1 MENEISLLRQ
11 QIKDLKA
18 ENLWLR
24 RNDDEAVYRSLFENN
39 HAVMLLID
47 PETAAIKDANL
58 AACAYYGWSR
68 KELKALRID
77 EINTLTREEVF
88 AQMQLAR
95 AEKRNNFFFK
105 HRRAD
110 GSIRDVEV
118 YSGPLTVKGQ
128 TLLYSIIHD
137 ITDRRQIEEA
147 LLQSEEK
154 FRLAFQTSPDS
165 INLNRLS
172 DGKYIDINDG
182 FTNLTGHT
190 REDAIGKSSIDLN
203 IWYDPKDRERLVK
216 ALQNNGHVENLE
228 ARFRRRDG
236 QISVGLMS
244 ARVLKLNQED
254 VILSIT
260 RDITEREQFKNA
272 LRESEDRYS
281 QLIESLADAIL
292 VWSGEEIIYS
302 NPAALNLF
310 RVRQPGDLIGKCYLD
325 LVHADDRSESAERIK
340 KSKNEKW
347 IAPRRE
353 HRMVAA
359 DGQIIHVE
367 STGVPIKIQGQIQ
380 HLGIFHDITDR
391 KQADEKLR
399 ESEERIRIT
408 IEAAKIGTYMTD
420 LEANKV
426 HWSPELCDILGVQQG
441 KEITN
446 EQAYK
451 VVHKDDI
458 ERVLEIGQRG
468 LDPNGD
474 GSFYSEHRVVWPDGQ
489 VRWILWR
496 GRTIFRETGSGRI
509 PSKRIGA
516 CVDITDRVQAQEL
529 LAESERRL
537 STLMANLPGMAY
549 RCLNDDFWTMK
560 FVSNG
565 CFDLTGFP
573 ADHLLENRL
582 KNYAELIHPDDLQM
596 VREQVENSLER
607 RSQFNLAYRIRTAD
621 GEEKWVLEKGQA
633 VFSGSGEVL
642 AIEGF
647 ITDITERKQAE
658 TALRESE
665 ERHRQIVE
673 SSTEAILVRSGETV
687 VYANPAAIKLF
698 RANHANELIGKHYL
712 DLVHPGDRDLSAERI
727 RKGKNENW
735 IAPPRQHRILT
746 LDGNSVYVESTGV
759 PIRYRGDT
767 QIFGVFRDITERKRA
782 EEALRESEEI
792 FNAFMEHCPV
802 YVFFKD
808 ENFRPIRLS
817 RNFEQMLGRPIEAVL
832 GKTMDELFPAELA
845 KGMIADDRSV
855 LKSGRSIKAVEDFNG
870 RTFETTK
877 FPIQQVGKPPVLAG
891 FTIDITE
898 RKQADQ
904 QREKLEAQL
913 RQAQKMEAIG
923 SLAGGI
929 AHDFNNILSVIIGN
943 TELMKMADIS
953 FSGSDEV
960 DQILSASKR
969 ARDLVRQIL
978 AFSRQ
983 GEQKKILMSLK
994 PVVKETFD
1002 FLRASIPST
1011 IQLQHHIGRDIGAIV
1026 ADPTQMQ
1033 QVLMNL
1039 CTNAAQAMDKE
1050 GGVLRIELDNLQLSD
1065 KDEVL
1070 DPDAEPGPYLR
1081 IAVSDTGP
1089 GISQEMLPRIF
1100 DPYFTTKG
1108 PDKGTGLGLAVVHG
1122 IVRSHGGAVKVYS
1135 EVGKGTVFHV
1145 LLPRADGAV
1154 RKEEKPEQG
1163 LPIGT
1168 ERILV
1173 VDDEIHL
1180 LEMYK
1185 RMLGHLGYQVDIRT
1199 SPVEAIEALRSNP
1212 MKYQLLITDMTMP
1225 QMNGYNLAKKIME
1238 IRPRLPVILCT
1249 GFSDQ
1254 INEDKARS
1262 TGIRAF
1268 LLKPVLFH
1276 DLANTLRKALD
1287 EAKREDAVEQ

>member
-1 MENEISLLRQ
+1 MLSQQMEN
-11 QIKDLKA
+11 LKA
-18 ENLWLR
+18 EVSRLR
-24 RNDDEAVYRSLFENN
+24 QCENENVYRSLFENN

-47 PETAAIKDANL
+47 PQTAEIRDANP

-68 KELKALRID
+68 EQLKNTRID
-77 EINTLTREEVF
+77 EINTLTRDEIF

-95 AEKRNNFFFK
+95 TEKRRNFFFK

-110 GSIRDVEV
+110 GSVRDVEV

-137 ITDRRQIEEA
+137 ITERRQIEDA
-147 LLQSEEK
+147 HRQSEEK

-165 INLNRLS
+165 INFNRLS
-172 DGKYIDINDG
+172 DGMYIDINEG
-182 FTNLTGHT
+182 FTKLTGYT

-203 IWYDPKDRERLVK
+203 IWYDPKDRQRLFK
-216 ALQNNGHVENLE
+216 KLQKDGYVENLE
-228 ARFRRRDG
+228 ARFRKKDG
-236 QISVGLMS
+236 QVGVGLMS
-244 ARVLKLNQED
+244 ASVLNLNQED

-260 RDITEREQFKNA
+260 RDITERKQFADA
-272 LRESEDRYS
+272 LRESEDKYT
-281 QLIESLADAIL
+281 QLVESLTDAIL
-292 VWSGEEIIYS
+292 VWSGEEVTYA
-302 NPAALNLF
+302 NPAAIKLF
-310 RVRQPGDLIGKCYLD
+310 KVKQPADLIGKRYLD
-325 LVHADDRSESAERIK
+325 LVHPDDRPESAERIK
-340 KSKNEKW
+340 KSKNERW

-353 HRMVAA
+353 HRIIAA
-359 DGQIIHVE
+359 DGQIIYVE
-367 STGVPIKIQGQIQ
+367 STGVPIQVKGRIL
-380 HLGIFHDITDR
+380 HLGIFSDISKR
-391 KQADEKLR
+391 KRAEEKLR
-399 ESEERIRIT
+399 ESEERMRIA

-420 LEANKV
+420 LEADKV
-426 HWSPELCDILGVQQG
+426 HWSPELCDILGVQRG
-441 KEITN
+441 MEITN
-446 EQAYK
+446 EEAYK
-451 VVHKDDI
+451 VVHNEDI
-458 ERVLEIGQRG
+458 ERVLEIGRRG

-474 GSFYSEHRVVWPDGQ
+474 GAFYSEHRVVRPDGH

-496 GRTIFRETGSGRI
+496 GRTLFRDTESGRV

-549 RCLNDDFWTMK
+549 RCLDDDFWTMQ
-560 FVSNG
+560 FVSDG
-565 CFDLTGFP
+565 CLDLTGFP
-573 ADHLLENRL
+573 ADHLLENRR
-582 KNYAELIHPDDLQM
+582 KSYAELIHADDLKM
-596 VREQVENSLER
+596 VREQVDSSLQR
-607 RSQFNLAYRIRTAD
+607 RSPFNLTYRIITAG
-621 GEEKWVLEKGQA
+621 GEEKWVLEKGQG
-633 VFSGSGEVL
+633 VFSGSGELL

-673 SSTEAILVRSGETV
+673 SSTDAILVRSGESV

-698 RANHANELIGKHYL
+698 RANHANELIGKRYL
-712 DLVHPGDRDLSAERI
+712 DLVHPDDRDVSAERI
-727 RKGKNENW
+727 RKGKSENW

-746 LDGNSVYVESTGV
+746 LDGKSVYVESTGV
-759 PIRYRGDT
+759 PIRYQGDT
-767 QIFGVFRDITERKRA
+767 QLFGVFRDVTERKRA
-782 EEALRESEEI
+782 EEALRENEET

-808 ENFRPIRLS
+808 ENIRPIRLS
-817 RNFEQMLGRPIEAVL
+817 RNYEQMLGRPIEEVL

-845 KGMIADDRSV
+845 KGMIADDLSVLNGGRSV
-855 LKSGRSIKAVEDFNG
+855 KVVEDLNG

-877 FPIQQVGKPPVLAG
+877 FPIQQVGKPPMLAG

-898 RKQADQ
+898 SRQADQ

-943 TELMKMADIS
+943 AEILRMTDIS
-953 FSGSDEV
+953 FSGKDEV
-960 DQILSASKR
+960 DQILAASKR

-983 GEQKKILMSLK
+983 GEQKKILMNLK
-994 PVVKETFD
+994 PVVKETIE
-1002 FLRASIPST
+1002 FLRASIPSM
-1011 IQLQHHIGRDIGAIV
+1011 IQLQHYIRPDAGAIM

-1033 QVLMNL
+1033 QILMNL
-1039 CTNAAQAMDKE
+1039 STNAAHAMEKD
-1050 GGVLRIELDNLQLSD
+1050 GGVLRIELDNIQLSE
-1065 KDEVL
+1065 KDDMMDSE
-1070 DPDAEPGPYLR
+1070 AEPGHYIR
-1081 IAVSDTGP
+1081 ITVSDTGH
-1089 GISQEMLPRIF
+1089 GIAPEMLARIF

-1108 PDKGTGLGLAVVHG
+1108 PDKGTGLGLSVVHG
-1122 IVRSHGGAVKVYS
+1122 IVRSHGGIVKVYS
-1135 EVGKGTVFHV
+1135 EVGKGTAFHV
-1145 LLPRADGAV
+1145 FLPRTDGAV
-1154 RKEEKPEQG
+1154 KKEEKVEQK

-1173 VDDEIHL
+1173 VDDEMHL
-1180 LEMYK
+1180 LEMYQ
-1185 RMLGHLGYQVDIRT
+1185 RMLGLLGYRVDTRS
-1199 SPVEAIEALRSNP
+1199 SPIEAIEALRSNP
-1212 MKYQLLITDMTMP
+1212 MKYDLVLTDMTMP
-1225 QMNGYNLAKKIME
+1225 QMNGHNLAKKIME
-1238 IRPRLPVILCT
+1238 IRPGLPVILCT

-1254 INEDKARS
+1254 INEEKARS
-1262 TGIRAF
+1262 AGILGF

-1287 EAKREDAVEQ
+1287 DSSKKRSPLNKKNS

>member
-1 MENEISLLRQ
+1 MENEINLLRQ
-11 QIKDLKA
+11 QIEDLKA

-24 RNDDEAVYRSLFENN
+24 RNEDETVYRSLFENN

-47 PETAAIKDANL
+47 PETAGIKDANL
-58 AACAYYGWSR
+58 AACTYYGWSR
-68 KELKALRID
+68 KQLKALRID
-77 EINTLTREEVF
+77 EINTLSREEVF
-88 AQMQLAR
+88 GQMQLAR
-95 AEKRNNFFFK
+95 AEKRRNFFFK

-147 LLQSEEK
+147 HRQSEEK

-165 INLNRLS
+165 INFNRLS
-172 DGKYIDINDG
+172 DGKYIDINEG
-182 FTNLTGHT
+182 FTKLTGHT

-203 IWYDPKDRERLVK
+203 IWYDPIDRQRLVK
-216 ALQNNGHVENLE
+216 ALQNQGYVKNLE
-228 ARFRRRDG
+228 ARFRRKNG
-236 QISVGLMS
+236 QIGVGLMS

-260 RDITEREQFKNA
+260 RDITEREQFENA
-272 LRESEDRYS
+272 LRESEDKYS
-281 QLIESLADAIL
+281 QLIESLTDAIL
-292 VWSGEEIIYS
+292 IWSGEDIIYANS
-302 NPAALNLF
+302 AALKLF
-310 RVRQPGDLIGKCYLD
+310 RVKQPGDLVGKRYLD
-325 LVHADDRSESAERIK
+325 LVHPDDRPESAERIK

-353 HRMVAA
+353 HRMIAA

-367 STGVPIKIQGQIQ
+367 STGVPIQIQGQIQ
-380 HLGIFHDITDR
+380 HLGIFSDISAR
-391 KQADEKLR
+391 KHAEEKLR
-399 ESEERIRIT
+399 ESEERMRIT

-426 HWSPELCDILGVQQG
+426 HWSPELCNILGVQQG
-441 KEITN
+441 IEITN
-446 EQAYK
+446 EEAYK

-458 ERVLEIGQRG
+458 ERVLEIGRRG

-474 GSFYSEHRVVWPDGQ
+474 GSFYSEHRVVRPDGQ

-496 GRTIFRETGSGRI
+496 GRTIFRETESGRI

-549 RCLNDDFWTMK
+549 RCLNDAFWTMK
-560 FVSNG
+560 YVSDG
-565 CFDLTGFP
+565 CLDLTGFP

-582 KNYAELIHPDDLQM
+582 KSYAELIHPDDLKM
-596 VREQVENSLER
+596 VREQVERSLER
-607 RSQFNLAYRIRTAD
+607 RSQFNLTYRIRMAG
-621 GEEKWVLEKGQA
+621 GEEKWVLEKGQG
-633 VFSGSGEVL
+633 VFSVSGNLL

-658 TALRESE
+658 TALLESE

-673 SSTEAILVRSGETV
+673 SSTDAILVRSGESV

-698 RANHANELIGKHYL
+698 RANHANELIGKRYL
-712 DLVHPGDRDLSAERI
+712 DLVHPDDRDVSAERI
-727 RKGKNENW
+727 RKGKSENW

-746 LDGNSVYVESTGV
+746 LDGKSIYVESTGV

-767 QIFGVFRDITERKRA
+767 QIFGVFR
-782 EEALRESEEI
+782 
-792 FNAFMEHCPV
+792 
-802 YVFFKD
+802 
-808 ENFRPIRLS
+808 
-817 RNFEQMLGRPIEAVL
+817 
-832 GKTMDELFPAELA
+832 
-845 KGMIADDRSV
+845 
-855 LKSGRSIKAVEDFNG
+855 
-870 RTFETTK
+870 
-877 FPIQQVGKPPVLAG
+877 
-891 FTIDITE
+891 DITE

-923 SLAGGI
+923 TLAGGI

-943 TELMKMADIS
+943 AEILQMTDIS
-953 FSGSDEV
+953 FDGRDEV
-960 DQILSASKR
+960 NQIFTAAKR

-983 GEQKKILMSLK
+983 GEQQKLLMSLK
-994 PVVKETFD
+994 PVVKETVE
-1002 FLRASIPST
+1002 FLRATIPST
-1011 IQLQHHIGRDIGAIV
+1011 IQLQHYIKPDAGTIM

-1039 CTNAAQAMDKE
+1039 CTNAANAMEKE
-1050 GGVLRIELDNLQLSD
+1050 GGVLRIELDNIQLSET
-1065 KDEVL
+1065 DEVM
-1070 DPDAEPGPYLR
+1070 DSEAEPGHYLR
-1081 IAVSDTGP
+1081 ITVSDTGH
-1089 GISQEMLPRIF
+1089 GIEPEMLSRIF

-1122 IVRSHGGAVKVYS
+1122 IVKSHEGIVRVYS
-1135 EVGKGTVFHV
+1135 EVDKGTVFHV
-1145 LLPRADGAV
+1145 LFPRADGAD
-1154 RKEEKPEQG
+1154 RKEEKPELG

-1185 RMLGHLGYQVDIRT
+1185 RMLGYLGYQVDIRT
-1199 SPVEAIEALRSNP
+1199 SPLEAIAALRSNP
-1212 MKYQLLITDMTMP
+1212 MKYDLLITDMTMP
-1225 QMNGYNLAKKIME
+1225 QMNGHNLAKKIME
-1238 IRPRLPVILCT
+1238 IRPGLPVILCT

-1254 INEDKARS
+1254 INEEKARS
-1262 TGIRAF
+1262 TGILAF

-1276 DLANTLRKALD
+1276 DLANTLRRVLD
-1287 EAKREDAVEQ
+1287 ESHHSVSP